1 MDRRDST
8 AVHHDLRGDM
18 PTAAIQEAPATSPL
32 SQSESGASKHVRA
45 RRVENTLR
53 LWAFPNQ
60 HGHQSLSEAAVA
72 YQFIGKAKE
81 P

>member
-1 MDRRDST
+1 M
-8 AVHHDLRGDM
+8 
-18 PTAAIQEAPATSPL
+18 
-32 SQSESGASKHVRA
+32 
-45 RRVENTLR
+45 ENTLR